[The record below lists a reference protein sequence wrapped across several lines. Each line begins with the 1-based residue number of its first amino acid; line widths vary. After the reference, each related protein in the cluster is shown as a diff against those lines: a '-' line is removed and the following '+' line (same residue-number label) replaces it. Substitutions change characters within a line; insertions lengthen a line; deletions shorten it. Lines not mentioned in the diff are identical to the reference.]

1 MKERKSST
9 NHRWD
14 VKTTSDTKPPSGG
27 FFLWGKEMK
36 KSILACFIS
45 VFILTGCGPKELSP
59 EEKQK
64 VEQLKVEL
72 SQTESEISSA
82 NAANQNYSGGLIK
95 TLISARVEILKTNQA
110 LIKQRINAIESGAKI
125 TMDVPGAKSDE
136 AASESIKSE
145 IDALNDQI
153 SQAKAEA
160 NQYSGGLVLA
170 IKLAAIAT
178 QEQTMAMLQQ
188 RYLSARYGLANAMPS
203 DLKQDNTA
211 EAKQI
216 QKSAQAS
223 NIQPLLPPGEGPFG
237 LESGL
242 TKKNIEDMTGEEL
255 KPVENVPNLYTSQ
268 SLPKNNADFAVYGLL
283 ISPKSGLCEIRALGK
298 SVDTDSYGLA
308 LQSKY
313 KELLSSLSSI
323 YGNPEKTDFLLSGSI
338 WKDPQD
344 WMMAL
349 NKKERFLSAQWKET
363 SATPFKNNL
372 TSVSMEARANGS
384 SKGYV
389 FLQYDFNSIDACN
402 AEIED
407 AKKSSL

>member
-1 MKERKSST
+1 
-9 NHRWD
+9 
-14 VKTTSDTKPPSGG
+14 
-27 FFLWGKEMK
+27 MK
-36 KSILACFIS
+36 KSILACLIS

-110 LIKQRINAIESGAKI
+110 LIKQRIDAIESGAKI
-125 TMDVPGAKSDE
+125 TMDVPGVKPDE
-136 AASESIKSE
+136 ATAESVKTE
-145 IDALNDQI
+145 IDVLNGQI

-170 IKLAAIAT
+170 MKLAAIAT

-188 RYLSARYGLANAMPS
+188 RYLSAKYGLANSLPANV
-203 DLKQDNTA
+203 KQATVS
-211 EAKQI
+211 EANQI
-216 QKSAQAS
+216 RKPTQAS
-223 NIQPLLPPGEGPFG
+223 STQPLLPPGEGPFG

-242 TKKNIEDMTGEEL
+242 SKKNIEDMTGEEL
-255 KPVENVPNLYTSQ
+255 KPYDGVPNLYTIKSP
-268 SLPKNNADFAVYGLL
+268 PKKNAEFEGFGLL
-283 ISPKSGLCEIRALGK
+283 ISPKSGLCQIRALGK
-298 SVDTDSYGLA
+298 NVDTDSYGIA

-313 KELLSSLSSI
+313 KELLDSLSSI
-323 YGNPEKTDFLLSGSI
+323 YGKPKSTDLLLSGSI
-338 WKDPQD
+338 WKEPQD

-349 NKKERFLSAQWKET
+349 NKKERFLSAQWAG
-363 SATPFKNNL
+363 SPATPLKNKL
-372 TSVSMEARANGS
+372 VMVSMEARANGS
-384 SKGYV
+384 GEGYV
-389 FLQYDFNSIDACN
+389 YLQYDFDNIDACN

>member
-1 MKERKSST
+1 
-9 NHRWD
+9 
-14 VKTTSDTKPPSGG
+14 
-27 FFLWGKEMK
+27 MK

-82 NAANQNYSGGLIK
+82 NATNQNYSGGLIK

-110 LIKQRINAIESGAKI
+110 LIKQRIDAIESGAKI
-125 TMDVPGAKSDE
+125 TMDVHVIKPDE
-136 AASESIKSE
+136 AAADSVKSE
-145 IDALNDQI
+145 IDALNAQI

-170 IKLAAIAT
+170 MKLAAIAT

-203 DLKQDNTA
+203 DLKQGNVA
-211 EAKQI
+211 EAKPI
-216 QKSAQAS
+216 EKAVQA
-223 NIQPLLPPGEGPFG
+223 NNNQPLLPPGDGPFG

-255 KPVENVPNLYTSQ
+255 KPYEGVTNLYTVKFP
-268 SLPKNNADFAVYGLL
+268 PKKNTEFEGYGLL
-283 ISPKSGLCEIRALGK
+283 ISPKSGLCQIRALGK
-298 SVDTDSYGLA
+298 NIDTDSYGLA
-308 LQSKY
+308 FQSKY
-313 KELLSSLSSI
+313 KELFDSLSSI
-323 YGNPEKTDFLLSGSI
+323 YGKPKSTDFLLSGSI
-338 WKDPQD
+338 WKEPQD

-349 NKKERFLSAQWKET
+349 NKKERFLSAQWEES
-363 SATPFKNNL
+363 SATPLKNRL
-372 TSVSMEARANGS
+372 TSVSMEVRANDS

-389 FLQYDFNSIDACN
+389 YLQYDFNNIDACN
-402 AEIED
+402 AEIEE

>member
-1 MKERKSST
+1 
-9 NHRWD
+9 
-14 VKTTSDTKPPSGG
+14 
-27 FFLWGKEMK
+27 MK

-82 NAANQNYSGGLIK
+82 NATNQNYSGGLIK

-110 LIKQRINAIESGAKI
+110 LIKQRIDAIESGAKI
-125 TMDVPGAKSDE
+125 TMDVHVIKPDE
-136 AASESIKSE
+136 AAADSVKSE
-145 IDALNDQI
+145 IDALNAQI

-170 IKLAAIAT
+170 MKLAAIAT

-203 DLKQDNTA
+203 DLKQGNVA
-211 EAKQI
+211 EAKPI
-216 QKSAQAS
+216 EKAVQA
-223 NIQPLLPPGEGPFG
+223 NNNQPLLPPGDGPFG

-255 KPVENVPNLYTSQ
+255 KPYEGVPNLYTVKFP
-268 SLPKNNADFAVYGLL
+268 PKKNTEFEGYGLL
-283 ISPKSGLCEIRALGK
+283 ISPKSGLCQIRALGK
-298 SVDTDSYGLA
+298 NIDTDSYGLA

-313 KELLSSLSSI
+313 KELFDSLSSI
-323 YGNPEKTDFLLSGSI
+323 YGKPKSTDFLLSGSI
-338 WKDPQD
+338 WKEPQD

-349 NKKERFLSAQWKET
+349 NKKERFLSAQWEES
-363 SATPFKNNL
+363 SATPLKNRL
-372 TSVSMEARANGS
+372 TSVSMEVRANDS

-389 FLQYDFNSIDACN
+389 YLQYDFNNIDACN
-402 AEIED
+402 AEIEE

>member
-1 MKERKSST
+1 
-9 NHRWD
+9 
-14 VKTTSDTKPPSGG
+14 
-27 FFLWGKEMK
+27 MK
-36 KSILACFIS
+36 KTILACLIS

-64 VEQLKVEL
+64 VEQLKIEL

-110 LIKQRINAIESGAKI
+110 LIKQRIDAIESGAKI
-125 TMDVPGAKSDE
+125 TMDVPGAKPDE
-136 AASESIKSE
+136 ATAESVMTE
-145 IDALNDQI
+145 IDALNAQI

-170 IKLAAIAT
+170 MKLAAIAT

-188 RYLSARYGLANAMPS
+188 RYLSAKYGLANSLPA
-203 DLKQDNTA
+203 DVKQATVS
-211 EAKQI
+211 EASQI
-216 QKSAQAS
+216 RKPTQAS
-223 NIQPLLPPGEGPFG
+223 NTQPLLPPGEGPFG

-242 TKKNIEDMTGEEL
+242 SKKNIEDMTGEEL
-255 KPVENVPNLYTSQ
+255 KPYEGVPNLYTIKSP
-268 SLPKNNADFAVYGLL
+268 PKKNAEFEGFGLL
-283 ISPKSGLCEIRALGK
+283 ISPKSGLCQIRALGK
-298 SVDTDSYGLA
+298 NVDTDSYGIA

-313 KELLSSLSSI
+313 KELLDSLSSI
-323 YGNPEKTDFLLSGSI
+323 YGKPKSTDLLLSGSI
-338 WKDPQD
+338 WKEPQD

-349 NKKERFLSAQWKET
+349 NKKERFLSAQWAG
-363 SATPFKNNL
+363 SPATPLKNKL
-372 TSVSMEARANGS
+372 VIVSMEARANGS
-384 SKGYV
+384 GEGYIY
-389 FLQYDFNSIDACN
+389 LQYDFNNIDACA

>member
-1 MKERKSST
+1 
-9 NHRWD
+9 
-14 VKTTSDTKPPSGG
+14 
-27 FFLWGKEMK
+27 MK

-82 NAANQNYSGGLIK
+82 NATNQNYSGGLIK

-110 LIKQRINAIESGAKI
+110 LIKQRIDAIESGAKI
-125 TMDVPGAKSDE
+125 TMDVHVIKPDE
-136 AASESIKSE
+136 AAADSVKSE
-145 IDALNDQI
+145 IDALNAQI

-170 IKLAAIAT
+170 MKLAAIAT

-203 DLKQDNTA
+203 DLKQGNVA
-211 EAKQI
+211 EAKPI
-216 QKSAQAS
+216 EKAVQA
-223 NIQPLLPPGEGPFG
+223 NNNQPLLPPGDGPFG

-255 KPVENVPNLYTSQ
+255 KPYEGVTNLYTVKFP
-268 SLPKNNADFAVYGLL
+268 PKKNTEFEGYGLL
-283 ISPKSGLCEIRALGK
+283 ISPKSGLCQIRALGK
-298 SVDTDSYGLA
+298 NIDTDSYGLA

-313 KELLSSLSSI
+313 KELFDSLSSI
-323 YGNPEKTDFLLSGSI
+323 YGKPKSTDFLLSGSI
-338 WKDPQD
+338 WKEPQD

-349 NKKERFLSAQWKET
+349 NKKERFLSAQWEES
-363 SATPFKNNL
+363 SATPLKNRL
-372 TSVSMEARANGS
+372 TSVSMEVRANDS

-389 FLQYDFNSIDACN
+389 YLQYDFNNIDACN
-402 AEIED
+402 AEIEE

>member
-1 MKERKSST
+1 
-9 NHRWD
+9 
-14 VKTTSDTKPPSGG
+14 
-27 FFLWGKEMK
+27 MK
-36 KSILACFIS
+36 KTILACFLS

-82 NAANQNYSGGLIK
+82 NATNQNYSGGLIK
-95 TLISARVEILKTNQA
+95 NLISARVEILKTNQA
-110 LIKQRINAIESGAKI
+110 LIKQRIDAIESGAKI
-125 TMDVPGAKSDE
+125 TMDVPGVKPDE
-136 AASESIKSE
+136 AAAESVKSE
-145 IDALNDQI
+145 INTLNAQI

-170 IKLAAIAT
+170 MKLAAIAT

-188 RYLSARYGLANAMPS
+188 RYLSAKYGLANAMPS
-203 DLKQDNTA
+203 DLKQGNVA

-216 QKSAQAS
+216 EKPAQAS
-223 NIQPLLPPGEGPFG
+223 HNQPLLPPGDGPFG

-242 TKKNIEDMTGEEL
+242 SKKNIEDMTGEEL
-255 KPVENVPNLYTSQ
+255 KPYEGMPNLYTVKSP
-268 SLPKNNADFAVYGLL
+268 PKKNAEFEGFGLL
-283 ISPKSGLCEIRALGK
+283 ISPKSGLCQIRALGK
-298 SVDTDSYGLA
+298 NIDTDSYGLA

-313 KELLSSLSSI
+313 KELLDSLSSI
-323 YGNPEKTDFLLSGSI
+323 YGKPKSTDFLLSGSI
-338 WKDPQD
+338 WKEPQD

-349 NKKERFLSAQWKET
+349 NKKERFLSAQWEG
-363 SATPFKNNL
+363 SPATPLKNKL
-372 TSVSMEARANGS
+372 ASVSMEARANGS
-384 SKGYV
+384 SEGYV
-389 FLQYDFNSIDACN
+389 FLQYDFDNIDACN

>member
-1 MKERKSST
+1 
-9 NHRWD
+9 
-14 VKTTSDTKPPSGG
+14 
-27 FFLWGKEMK
+27 MK

-82 NAANQNYSGGLIK
+82 NATNQNYSGGLIK

-110 LIKQRINAIESGAKI
+110 LIKQRIDAIESGAKI
-125 TMDVPGAKSDE
+125 TMDVHVIKPDE
-136 AASESIKSE
+136 AAADSVKSE
-145 IDALNDQI
+145 IDALNAQI

-170 IKLAAIAT
+170 MKLAAIAT

-203 DLKQDNTA
+203 DLKQGNVA
-211 EAKQI
+211 EAKPI
-216 QKSAQAS
+216 EKAVQA
-223 NIQPLLPPGEGPFG
+223 NNNQPLLPPGDGPFG

-255 KPVENVPNLYTSQ
+255 KPYEGVPNLYTVKFP
-268 SLPKNNADFAVYGLL
+268 PKKNTEFEGYGLL
-283 ISPKSGLCEIRALGK
+283 ISPKSGLCQIRALGK
-298 SVDTDSYGLA
+298 NIDTDSYGLA

-313 KELLSSLSSI
+313 KELFDSLSSI
-323 YGNPEKTDFLLSGSI
+323 YGKLKSTDFLLSGSI
-338 WKDPQD
+338 WKEPQD

-349 NKKERFLSAQWKET
+349 NKKERFLSAQWEES
-363 SATPFKNNL
+363 SATPLKNRL
-372 TSVSMEARANGS
+372 TSVSMEVRANDS

-389 FLQYDFNSIDACN
+389 YLQYDFNNIDACN
-402 AEIED
+402 AEIEE

>member
-1 MKERKSST
+1 
-9 NHRWD
+9 
-14 VKTTSDTKPPSGG
+14 
-27 FFLWGKEMK
+27 MK
-36 KSILACFIS
+36 KSILACLIY

-110 LIKQRINAIESGAKI
+110 LIKQRIDAIESGAKI
-125 TMDVPGAKSDE
+125 TMDVPGVKPDE
-136 AASESIKSE
+136 ATAESVKTE
-145 IDALNDQI
+145 IDALNGQI

-170 IKLAAIAT
+170 MKLAAIAT

-188 RYLSARYGLANAMPS
+188 RYLSAKYGLANSLPA
-203 DLKQDNTA
+203 DVKQATVS
-211 EAKQI
+211 EANQI
-216 QKSAQAS
+216 RKPTQAS
-223 NIQPLLPPGEGPFG
+223 SIQPLLPPGEGPFG

-242 TKKNIEDMTGEEL
+242 SKKNIEDMTGEEL
-255 KPVENVPNLYTSQ
+255 KPYDGVPNLYTIKSP
-268 SLPKNNADFAVYGLL
+268 PKKNAEFEGFGLL
-283 ISPKSGLCEIRALGK
+283 ISPKSGLCQIRALGK
-298 SVDTDSYGLA
+298 NVDTDSYGIA

-313 KELLSSLSSI
+313 KELLDSLSSI
-323 YGNPEKTDFLLSGSI
+323 YGKPKSTDLLLSGSI
-338 WKDPQD
+338 WKEPQD

-349 NKKERFLSAQWKET
+349 NKKERFLSAQWAG
-363 SATPFKNNL
+363 SPATPLKNKL
-372 TSVSMEARANGS
+372 VMVSMEARANGS
-384 SKGYV
+384 GEGYV
-389 FLQYDFNSIDACN
+389 YLQYDFDNIDACN

>member
-1 MKERKSST
+1 M
-9 NHRWD
+9 
-14 VKTTSDTKPPSGG
+14 
-27 FFLWGKEMK
+27 EMK
-36 KSILACFIS
+36 KSILACLIS

-72 SQTESEISSA
+72 SQTENEISSA
-82 NAANQNYSGGLIK
+82 NVANQNYSGGLIK

-110 LIKQRINAIESGAKI
+110 LIKQRIDAIESGAKI
-125 TMDVPGAKSDE
+125 TMDVPGTKPDE
-136 AASESIKSE
+136 TTAESVKNE
-145 IDALNDQI
+145 IDALNAQI

-170 IKLAAIAT
+170 MKLAAIAT

-188 RYLSARYGLANAMPS
+188 RYLSAKYGLANSLPVDM
-203 DLKQDNTA
+203 KQATVS
-211 EAKQI
+211 EANQI
-216 QKSAQAS
+216 RKPTQAN

-242 TKKNIEDMTGEEL
+242 SKKNIEDMTGEEL
-255 KPVENVPNLYTSQ
+255 KPYEGVPNLYTIKFP
-268 SLPKNNADFAVYGLL
+268 PKKNAEFEGFGLL
-283 ISPKSGLCEIRALGK
+283 ISPKSGLCQIRALGK
-298 SVDTDSYGLA
+298 NVDTDSYGIA

-313 KELLSSLSSI
+313 KEILDSLSSI
-323 YGNPEKTDFLLSGSI
+323 YGKPKSTDLLLSGSI
-338 WKDPQD
+338 WKEPQD

-349 NKKERFLSAQWKET
+349 NKKERFLSAQWAG
-363 SATPFKNNL
+363 SPATPLKNKL
-372 TSVSMEARANGS
+372 VMVSMEARANGS
-384 SKGYV
+384 GEGYV
-389 FLQYDFNSIDACN
+389 YLQYDFDNIDACN

>member
-1 MKERKSST
+1 
-9 NHRWD
+9 
-14 VKTTSDTKPPSGG
+14 
-27 FFLWGKEMK
+27 MK
-36 KSILACFIS
+36 KSILACLIS

-59 EEKQK
+59 EDKQK

-110 LIKQRINAIESGAKI
+110 LIKQRIDAIESGAKI
-125 TMDVPGAKSDE
+125 TMDVPGAKPDE
-136 AASESIKSE
+136 ATAELVKTE
-145 IDALNDQI
+145 IDALNGQI

-170 IKLAAIAT
+170 MKLAAIAT

-188 RYLSARYGLANAMPS
+188 RYLSAKYGLANSLPT
-203 DLKQDNTA
+203 DVKQATVSEEN
-211 EAKQI
+211 QI
-216 QKSAQAS
+216 RKPAQAS
-223 NIQPLLPPGEGPFG
+223 STQPLLPPGEGPFG

-242 TKKNIEDMTGEEL
+242 SKKNIEDMTGEEL
-255 KPVENVPNLYTSQ
+255 KPYEGVPNLYTIKSP
-268 SLPKNNADFAVYGLL
+268 PKKNAEFEGFGLL
-283 ISPKSGLCEIRALGK
+283 ISPKSGLCQIRAVGK
-298 SVDTDSYGLA
+298 SVDTDSYGIA

-313 KELLSSLSSI
+313 KELLDSLSSI
-323 YGNPEKTDFLLSGSI
+323 YGKPKSTDLLLSGSI
-338 WKDPQD
+338 WKEPQD

-349 NKKERFLSAQWKET
+349 NKKERFLSAQWAG
-363 SATPFKNNL
+363 SPATPLKNKL
-372 TSVSMEARANGS
+372 VLVSMEARANGS
-384 SKGYV
+384 GEGYV
-389 FLQYDFNSIDACN
+389 YLQYDFDNIDACN

>member
-1 MKERKSST
+1 
-9 NHRWD
+9 
-14 VKTTSDTKPPSGG
+14 
-27 FFLWGKEMK
+27 
-36 KSILACFIS
+36 

-64 VEQLKVEL
+64 VEQLKIEL

-110 LIKQRINAIESGAKI
+110 LIKQRIDAIESGAKI
-125 TMDVPGAKSDE
+125 TMDVPGAKPDE
-136 AASESIKSE
+136 ATAESVKTE
-145 IDALNDQI
+145 IDALNAQI

-170 IKLAAIAT
+170 MKLAAIAT

-188 RYLSARYGLANAMPS
+188 RYLSAKYGLANSLPA
-203 DLKQDNTA
+203 DVKQATVS
-211 EAKQI
+211 EASQI
-216 QKSAQAS
+216 RKPTQAS
-223 NIQPLLPPGEGPFG
+223 NTQPLLPPGEGPFG

-242 TKKNIEDMTGEEL
+242 SKKNIEDMTGEEL
-255 KPVENVPNLYTSQ
+255 KPYEGVPNLYTIKS
-268 SLPKNNADFAVYGLL
+268 SPKKNAEFEGFGLL
-283 ISPKSGLCEIRALGK
+283 ISPKSGLCQIRALGK
-298 SVDTDSYGLA
+298 NVDTDSYGIA

-313 KELLSSLSSI
+313 KELLDSLSSI
-323 YGNPEKTDFLLSGSI
+323 YGKPKSTDLLLSGSI
-338 WKDPQD
+338 WKEPQD

-349 NKKERFLSAQWKET
+349 NKKERFLSAQWAG
-363 SATPFKNNL
+363 SPATPLKNKL
-372 TSVSMEARANGS
+372 VMVSMEARANGS
-384 SKGYV
+384 GEGYIY
-389 FLQYDFNSIDACN
+389 LQYDFNNIEACA

>member
-1 MKERKSST
+1 
-9 NHRWD
+9 
-14 VKTTSDTKPPSGG
+14 
-27 FFLWGKEMK
+27 MK
-36 KSILACFIS
+36 KSFLACLIS

-110 LIKQRINAIESGAKI
+110 LIKQRIDAIESGAKI
-125 TMDVPGAKSDE
+125 TMDVPGAKPDE
-136 AASESIKSE
+136 ATAESVKTE
-145 IDALNDQI
+145 IDALNAQI

-170 IKLAAIAT
+170 MKLAAIAT

-188 RYLSARYGLANAMPS
+188 RYLSAKYGLANALPA
-203 DLKQDNTA
+203 DVKQATVS
-211 EAKQI
+211 EIRKPT
-216 QKSAQAS
+216 QAS
-223 NIQPLLPPGEGPFG
+223 NTQPLLPPGEGPFG

-242 TKKNIEDMTGEEL
+242 SKKNIEDMTGEEL
-255 KPVENVPNLYTSQ
+255 KPYEGVPNLYTIKSP
-268 SLPKNNADFAVYGLL
+268 PKKNVEFEGFGLL
-283 ISPKSGLCEIRALGK
+283 ISPKSGLCQIRALGK
-298 SVDTDSYGLA
+298 NVDTDSYGIA

-313 KELLSSLSSI
+313 KELLDSLSSI
-323 YGNPEKTDFLLSGSI
+323 YGKPKSTDLLLSGSI
-338 WKDPQD
+338 WKEPQD

-349 NKKERFLSAQWKET
+349 NKKERFLSAQWAGST
-363 SATPFKNNL
+363 ATPLKNKL
-372 TSVSMEARANGS
+372 VMVSMEARANGS
-384 SKGYV
+384 GEGYV
-389 FLQYDFNSIDACN
+389 YLQYDFDNIDACA

>member
-1 MKERKSST
+1 
-9 NHRWD
+9 
-14 VKTTSDTKPPSGG
+14 
-27 FFLWGKEMK
+27 MK

-82 NAANQNYSGGLIK
+82 NVTNQNYSGGLIK

-110 LIKQRINAIESGAKI
+110 LIKQRIDAIESGAKI
-125 TMDVPGAKSDE
+125 TMDVHGIKPDE
-136 AASESIKSE
+136 AAADSVKSE
-145 IDALNDQI
+145 IDALNAQI

-170 IKLAAIAT
+170 MKLAAIAT

-188 RYLSARYGLANAMPS
+188 RYLSAKYGLANAMPS
-203 DLKQDNTA
+203 DLKQGNVA
-211 EAKQI
+211 EAKPI
-216 QKSAQAS
+216 EKAVQA
-223 NIQPLLPPGEGPFG
+223 NNNQPLLPPGDGPFG

-255 KPVENVPNLYTSQ
+255 KPYEGVPNLYTVKFP
-268 SLPKNNADFAVYGLL
+268 PKKNTEFEGYGLL
-283 ISPKSGLCEIRALGK
+283 ISPKSGLCQIRALGK
-298 SVDTDSYGLA
+298 NIDTDSYGLA

-313 KELLSSLSSI
+313 KELFDSLSSI
-323 YGNPEKTDFLLSGSI
+323 YGKPKSTDFLLSGSI
-338 WKDPQD
+338 WKEPQD

-349 NKKERFLSAQWKET
+349 NKKERFLSAQWEE
-363 SATPFKNNL
+363 SPATPLKNRL
-372 TSVSMEARANGS
+372 KSVSMEVRANDS

-389 FLQYDFNSIDACN
+389 FLQYDFNNIDACN
-402 AEIED
+402 AEIEE
-407 AKKSSL
+407 ANKSSL

>member
-1 MKERKSST
+1 
-9 NHRWD
+9 
-14 VKTTSDTKPPSGG
+14 
-27 FFLWGKEMK
+27 MK
-36 KSILACFIS
+36 KSFLACLIS

-64 VEQLKVEL
+64 AEQLKVEL

-110 LIKQRINAIESGAKI
+110 LIKQRIDAIESGAKI
-125 TMDVPGAKSDE
+125 TMDVPGTKPDE
-136 AASESIKSE
+136 ATAESVKTE
-145 IDALNDQI
+145 IDALNAQI

-170 IKLAAIAT
+170 MKLAAIAT

-188 RYLSARYGLANAMPS
+188 RYLSAKYGLANALPA
-203 DLKQDNTA
+203 DVKQATVS
-211 EAKQI
+211 EIRKPT
-216 QKSAQAS
+216 QAS
-223 NIQPLLPPGEGPFG
+223 NTQPLLPPGEGPFG

-242 TKKNIEDMTGEEL
+242 SKKNIEDMTGEEL
-255 KPVENVPNLYTSQ
+255 KPYEGVPNLYTIKSP
-268 SLPKNNADFAVYGLL
+268 PKKNVEFEGFGLL
-283 ISPKSGLCEIRALGK
+283 ISPKSGLCQIRALGK
-298 SVDTDSYGLA
+298 NVDTDSYGIA

-313 KELLSSLSSI
+313 KELLDSLSSI
-323 YGNPEKTDFLLSGSI
+323 YGKPKSTDLLLSGSI
-338 WKDPQD
+338 WKEPQD

-349 NKKERFLSAQWKET
+349 NKKERFLSAQWAGST
-363 SATPFKNNL
+363 ATPLKNKL
-372 TSVSMEARANGS
+372 VMVSMEARANGS
-384 SKGYV
+384 GEGYV
-389 FLQYDFNSIDACN
+389 YLQYDFDNIDACA